1 MNKTIKWNDWSGFVP
16 ISFAPGLGGEF
27 FALLMYYRHHEF
39 DPSNFPFNKAGK
51 FSFVNEEKPLRWNT
65 DKSLF
70 GWYMKS
76 PYVNTVADH
85 DELVNRLGYANKF
98 LEAFPE
104 PERFDRLSHAIAGYG
119 VSYGIK
125 NLSVYDDELY
135 NFIKQWDY
143 EPIQYDDYQF
153 AVVHPFFRWFKKQ
166 HVYEVWKNA
175 KAIQLVCPPS
185 KGWIFY
191 LLSFSK
197 MYDYYLAYVEAGE
210 TFRKQFF
217 DNLEQNFIGRND
229 NMYST
234 YFCLP
239 IVRTAGPNLNVNS
252 YDMYFNMTDQSD
264 SLSVYLGED
273 FKIPKQAL
281 DYYYNVNMSILNH
294 YQLDPSDDFVSGQEV
309 FDRFK
314 KFGPYYFEGK

>member
-1 MNKTIKWNDWSGFVP
+1 MYKIKWNDWSGFVP
-16 ISFAPGLGGEF
+16 ISFSPGLGGEF
-27 FALLMYYRHHEF
+27 FALLMYYRHQPF

-51 FSFVNEEKPLRWNT
+51 FSFVNEEKPLKWNT

-85 DELVNRLGYANKF
+85 DELVKRLGFANKF

-119 VSYGIK
+119 INYGIK
-125 NLSVYDDELY
+125 NLSVYDNDLY
-135 NFIKQWDY
+135 DFISEWDF
-143 EPIQYDDYQF
+143 EPIGYNDYQF
-153 AVVHPFFRWFKKQ
+153 AVVHPFFRWFNKRPS
-166 HVYEVWKNA
+166 YDVWKNA

-197 MYDYYLAYVEAGE
+197 MYDYYLAYVKAGE

-217 DNLEQNFIGRND
+217 DNLEENFIGRIEEK
-229 NMYST
+229 YSKD
-234 YFCLP
+234 FCLP
-239 IVRTAGPNLNVNS
+239 IVRTAGPNINIDS
-252 YDMYFNMTDQSD
+252 YDMYFNKIDQSD
-264 SLSVYLGED
+264 QLSLYLGED
-273 FKIPKQAL
+273 FIIPPQAL

-294 YQLDPSDDFVSGQEV
+294 YKLDPNDDFVSGQEV

-314 KFGPYYFEGK
+314 KYGPYYFEGK